1 MNFLVPCPECRRHVR
16 VRETAC
22 PFCGIELDLAA
33 TAPPVLPTR
42 RLGRAALFAFGAT
55 LATNVVVTGCGGD
68 TDDGGNGGAGGS
80 SADSNGGSAGSAG
93 SGGSAGSA
101 AASGSSSTGGSSTGG
116 SSGSGGGGAVGPVYG
131 LPADASTSDAPAAG
145 GTFNNDG
152 GPQPLYGAAPD
163 PNGP

>member
-1 MNFLVPCPECRRHVR
+1 MNHLVPCPECRRHVR
-16 VRETAC
+16 VREAAC
-22 PFCGIELDLAA
+22 PFCGVELHLAA
-33 TAPPVLPTR
+33 TPPPVLPTR

-80 SADSNGGSAGSAG
+80 SAGSNGGNAG

-116 SSGSGGGGAVGPVYG
+116 SGGSGGSGAVGPVYG

-152 GPQPLYGAAPD
+152 GAMPLYGAAP
-163 PNGP
+163 